1 MPPDQHRKLQLTFRG
16 EGFPRGEV
24 PISVLA
30 SKLQAL
36 QHLIFHAAAA
46 VAQQPTARRGLW
58 YNKYREAVELSFKTA
73 HHSDLV
79 IEVETPAPGPTL
91 LPENDVALESID
103 LIFTVGQQIQN
114 NTQRLKPETLRVA
127 DRNYL
132 LRAFDWLAPGSED
145 DYSVELENSM
155 PGRHPKLVLSSETR
169 RNIRNLIEQETLP
182 QLAEQKTTLVGELV
196 KIHFGT
202 GPELIAIRQRGVE
215 IECYYSES
223 LRDEVANLMVGSYV
237 EVTGLAT
244 VDQEGRIKKI
254 DTVTGIE
261 TVSMEPLRLTRLDH
275 SGFRRD
281 FMTPIQ
287 VQVEYT
293 DGLWVYR
300 NDALNLLGCGERRE
314 DALKDL
320 HANFAYLWQ
329 EFAEEEDRVLDT
341 RARLLKRRLLDLQL
355 GQQSAH

>member
-1 MPPDQHRKLQLTFRG
+1 M
-16 EGFPRGEV
+16 
-24 PISVLA
+24 LA

-36 QHLIFHAAAA
+36 QSLIFHAAAA
-46 VAQQPTARRGLW
+46 VAPQPTVRRGLW
-58 YNKYREAVELSFKTA
+58 YNRYREAVELLFKTA

-79 IEVETPAPGPTL
+79 IEVETPTPGPTL

-103 LIFTVGQQIQN
+103 LIFRVGNQIQN
-114 NTQRLKPETLRVA
+114 NAQQISSEPLRA
-127 DRNYL
+127 TDRNYL
-132 LRAFDWLAPGSED
+132 LRAFDWLAPGPLDE
-145 DYSVELENSM
+145 YSVELENSS
-155 PGRHPKLVLSSETR
+155 PGRHPKLILSTETR
-169 RNIRNLIEQETLP
+169 RTIRMLIEQETAP
-182 QLAEQKTTLVGELV
+182 QVAEQKTTLVGELV

-202 GPELIAIRQRGVE
+202 GPELIAIRHRGIE

-261 TVSMEPLRLTRLDH
+261 TVSMEPLRMTRLDH
-275 SGFRRD
+275 SGFRLD
-281 FMTPIQ
+281 FKTPVQ

-300 NDALNLLGCGERRE
+300 NEALNLLGCGERRE

-329 EFAEEEDRVLDT
+329 EFAEEEDRVLDSN
-341 RARLLKRRLLDLQL
+341 ALMLKRRLIGLQSGEHL
-355 GQQSAH
+355 AH